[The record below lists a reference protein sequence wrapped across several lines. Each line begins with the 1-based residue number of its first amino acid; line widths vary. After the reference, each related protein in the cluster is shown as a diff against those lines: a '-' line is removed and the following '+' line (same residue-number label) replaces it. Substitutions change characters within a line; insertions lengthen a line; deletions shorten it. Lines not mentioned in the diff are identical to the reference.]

1 MGAIY
6 ELEAAGEVLTPAVRA
21 VILNLEAALARAVK
35 GLARVDALEHEVAE
49 LRARLGMNSRNSSK
63 PPSSDPPGT
72 SRRAA
77 SPTGRAPGGQKGH
90 PGAHRGRLPADEI
103 VAHRPNCCGSC
114 GHDLTDLPCV
124 GDPVCTQVVDLPERA
139 LRVTEHR
146 REAVRCPRCGTATRA
161 ALPAGVEGHAFG
173 PRLSALTSL
182 LVGQCHLSRR
192 LTQTVLAQLGQEA
205 APSLGS
211 VEALL
216 QESRHA
222 LIPPHRQIRREVQRS
237 ACAGV
242 DESTWRTKH
251 ARAWAWMATTR
262 EATLFQIS
270 RSRGGRNLP
279 HLLGRDYAGVVTSDR
294 WGAYNRYPP
303 ERRQLCWAHLARNFT
318 ALEERARSAEAA
330 RLGRAGV
337 AISIRLFH
345 HWHRF
350 QAGQLSRAELSE
362 RLLPARRRMARLIPG
377 LLASEDR
384 RARGLGRDLAAR
396 EVALWTFAHTEGV
409 EPTNNQAERA
419 LRKLVLWRKTSFG
432 NDSAGGVRFVERILS
447 VVETCRQQR
456 KNAFDFLHET
466 LLAYRC
472 ATPPPS
478 LFA

>member
-1 MGAIY
+1 MSVID

-21 VILNLEAALARAVK
+21 VILALEATAL
-35 GLARVDALEHEVAE
+35 RVESLEREVAE

-72 SRRAA
+72 PRRAP

-90 PGAHRGRLPADEI
+90 PGAHRARLAADEQ
-103 VAHRPNCCGSC
+103 VPHRPSCCASC
-114 GHDLTDLPCV
+114 GHDLSELPVV
-124 GDPVCTQVVDLPERA
+124 GEPVCLPVVDLPQRA

-146 REAVRCPRCGTATRA
+146 LEAVRCPRCGTTTRA
-161 ALPAGVEGHAFG
+161 EAPAGVRGHAFG
-173 PRLSALTSL
+173 ARLSALVSL

-192 LTQTVLAQLGQEA
+192 LTQNVLAQLGQEA

-222 LIPPHRQIRREVQRS
+222 LRAPHQEIRREVQRS
-237 ACAGV
+237 TCVGV
-242 DESTWRTKH
+242 DESTWRTKRS
-251 ARAWAWMATTR
+251 RAWAWLATTR
-262 EATLFQIS
+262 EATLFQMS

-279 HLLGRDYAGVVTSDR
+279 HLLGRGYAGVVSSDR
-294 WGAYNRYPP
+294 WSAYNRYPP

-318 ALEERARSAEAA
+318 ALEERATDAEAA
-330 RLGRAGV
+330 RLGRAAMAV
-337 AISIRLFH
+337 CIRLFH

-350 QAGQLSRAELSE
+350 GAGLLSRGELRE
-362 RLLPARRRMARLIPG
+362 RLTPARRRMGALIPQ
-377 LLASEDR
+377 LLACEDR

-396 EVALWTFAHTEGV
+396 EAALWTFTHTEGV

-432 NDSAGGVRFVERILS
+432 SDSAAGVRFVERILS

-456 KNAFDFLHET
+456 RNAFDFLCDAI
-466 LLAYRC
+466 LAHRC
-472 ATPPPS
+472 AAPAPL
-478 LFA
+478 LFS

>member
-1 MGAIY
+1 MQRSRGMSVVE
-6 ELEAAGEVLTPAVRA
+6 ELEAAGEVLTPVVRG
-21 VILNLEAALARAVK
+21 VILALEATAL
-35 GLARVDALEHEVAE
+35 RVESLEREVAE

-72 SRRAA
+72 PRRSAA
-77 SPTGRAPGGQKGH
+77 PTGRPPGGQKGH
-90 PGAHRGRLPADEI
+90 RGAHRDRLPADEQ
-103 VAHRPNCCGSC
+103 VPHRPSRCGSC
-114 GHDLTDLPCV
+114 GHDLSDLPEV
-124 GDPVCTQVVDLPERA
+124 GEPVCLQVVDLPERA

-146 REAVRCPRCGTATRA
+146 LACVRCSRCGVRTRA
-161 ALPAGVEGHAFG
+161 RAPEGVQGHAFG
-173 PRLSALTSL
+173 ARLSALVSL

-192 LTQTVLAQLGQEA
+192 LTQNVLAQLGREA

-222 LIPPHRQIRREVQRS
+222 LSAPHREIRREVQASR
-237 ACAGV
+237 CVGV
-242 DESTWRTKH
+242 DESTWRTKRS
-251 ARAWAWMATTR
+251 RAWAWLATTR
-262 EATLFQIS
+262 GATLFQIS

-279 HLLGRDYAGVVTSDR
+279 HLLGRSYPGVVTSDR
-294 WGAYNRYPP
+294 WSAYNRYPP

-318 ALEERARSAEAA
+318 ALEERARDPEAA
-330 RLGRAGV
+330 RLGRGGV
-337 AISIRLFH
+337 AITIRLFH

-350 QAGQLSRAELSE
+350 QAGLLSREELHE
-362 RLLPARRRMARLIPG
+362 RLTPARRRMGALIPY

-396 EVALWTFAHTEGV
+396 EEALWTFTHTEGV

-432 NDSAGGVRFVERILS
+432 SDSAGGVRFVERILS
-447 VVETCRQQR
+447 VIETCRQQR
-456 KNAFDFLHET
+456 KNAFDFLRDAILASRCST
-466 LLAYRC
+466 L
-472 ATPPPS
+472 PPS